1 MSFANHVS
9 CIYVDSMNTDL
20 YVFTSW
26 NHQSK
31 SMDWFLCDNGLRHE
45 RVNSF
50 INVWYSYFLW
60 EMEEFYIFQKD
71 EGQYKNEEG
80 YNPKVVGNKTKGR
93 VSILVLQENKA
104 RQIFRKANIS
114 YPMIR
119 MIRIRIFVR
128 SYYQQGDHI

>member
-31 SMDWFLCDNGLRHE
+31 SKKSNHE

-71 EGQYKNEEG
+71 ERQYKNEEG

-114 YPMIR
+114 YPLIR
-119 MIRIRIFVR
+119 MIRIRIYVR
-128 SYYQQGDHI
+128 SYYQQGDHV